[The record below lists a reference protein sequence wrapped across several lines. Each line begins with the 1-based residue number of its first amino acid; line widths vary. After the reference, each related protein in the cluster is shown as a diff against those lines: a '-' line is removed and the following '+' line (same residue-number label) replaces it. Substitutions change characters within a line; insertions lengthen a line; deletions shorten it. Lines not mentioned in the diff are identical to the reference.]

1 MFQYE
6 AVGSRWRGEVSTTA
20 LNRVLVAASPGGCG
34 LLSQA
39 ANVHNNARPHSVA
52 RQPPG
57 AQPALPDL
65 KNLCIPCLAR
75 RTQAQSLI
83 TSR

>member
-1 MFQYE
+1 LFQYE

-39 ANVHNNARPHSVA
+39 ANAHNNAKPHSVA

-57 AQPALPDL
+57 AEPAKPAL
-65 KNLCIPCLAR
+65 KSLCNQLLA
-75 RTQAQSLI
+75 TQAQAQSLI